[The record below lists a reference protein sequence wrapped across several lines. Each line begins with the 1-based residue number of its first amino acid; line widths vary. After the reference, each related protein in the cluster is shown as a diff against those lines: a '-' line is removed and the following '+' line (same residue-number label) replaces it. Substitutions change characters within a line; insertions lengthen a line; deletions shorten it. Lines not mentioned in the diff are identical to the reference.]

1 MRKRAARVVDF
12 AKNTAIGGV
21 FFLLPFA
28 VALWLLGQGVAV
40 VMGIVGVIDDWLPPP
55 EPIDPHAWHAL
66 LFAVASAALVG
77 VAFFAGLV
85 ARRSFGK
92 RFAEGVERRLGLLFP
107 RYAIF
112 KDQLAGNLGGHAA
125 EGGLKPV
132 VVSVGGVTRIG
143 LEVERSEEHGVT
155 VYLPSA
161 PDPWTGAVAVAAP
174 GDVRPLDSDYAD
186 VMKVFERLGRGA
198 EGVLRQRGD

>member
-1 MRKRAARVVDF
+1 MRKQAARFAEF

-28 VALWLLGQGVAV
+28 VALWLVGQGVAV
-40 VMGIVGVIDDWLPPP
+40 VLGIVGVVDDWLPPP

-66 LFAVASAALVG
+66 LFVAATAALVG

-112 KDQLAGNLGGHAA
+112 KDQLAGNLGGHGG
-125 EGGLKPV
+125 EGALKPI

-143 LEVERSEEHGVT
+143 LEVERSDAHGVT

-161 PDPWTGAVAVAAP
+161 PDPWTGAVVVASS
-174 GDVRPLDSDYAD
+174 DEVKPLAADYAD

-198 EGVLRQRGD
+198 EGVLRANEG